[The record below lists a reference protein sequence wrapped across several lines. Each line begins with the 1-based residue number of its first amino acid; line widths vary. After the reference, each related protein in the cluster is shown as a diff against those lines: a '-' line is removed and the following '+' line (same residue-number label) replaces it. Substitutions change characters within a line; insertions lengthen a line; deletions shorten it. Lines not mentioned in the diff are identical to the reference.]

1 MFRGKPIVGV
11 MPLWDEKRQSY
22 WMLPGYIRLLEEQ
35 GAIPLIPP
43 LTAEKG
49 ELDYFLDSCDGFL
62 LTGGQD
68 VEPAVYH
75 REKTHLCGETAPLRD
90 QMDQIILQGA
100 VELDKAVLG
109 ICRGLQLMN
118 SVYGGTLYQDLPTEH
133 PSPISHRMQP
143 PYDQAAHSVLF
154 PAGTP
159 LAQLLG
165 TEQCGV
171 NSCHHQGIQTLSP
184 SFSPMAQAEDGLIE
198 GIFMPHKTFVW
209 GVQWHPEFS
218 YLVRPESRAIVL
230 AFVQA
235 ASRE

>member
-1 MFRGKPIVGV
+1 MWSLLSITGRKPICVG
-11 MPLWDEKRQSY
+11 R
-22 WMLPGYIRLLEEQ
+22 
-35 GAIPLIPP
+35 
-43 LTAEKG
+43 
-49 ELDYFLDSCDGFL
+49 
-62 LTGGQD
+62 
-68 VEPAVYH
+68 
-75 REKTHLCGETAPLRD
+75 PLRCGIKWIRSFCRG
-90 QMDQIILQGA
+90 QWNWI
-100 VELDKAVLG
+100 KRVLG